1 VIEIVLASHN
11 PIKAQAALLGFQRM
25 FPDEDFSLNKISAPS
40 GLPDQPMNDT
50 ETLAGA
56 FNRAQG
62 AAHFV
67 PRADYWVGIEGGVEE
82 TSEGE
87 LAAFAWVVVLSPE
100 GMGRA
105 RSGAFILPW
114 AVSDLVRQG
123 KELGEA
129 DDLVFNRI
137 NSKQET
143 GSVGLLTSD
152 VLTRLELYTQAVILA
167 LIPFKNQGLYW

>member
-25 FPDEDFSLNKISAPS
+25 FPEKDFSLNKVSAPS
-40 GLPDQPMNDT
+40 GLPDQPMNDA

-62 AAHFV
+62 AARFI
-67 PRADYWVGIEGGVEE
+67 PQADYWVGIEGGIEE

-105 RSGAFILPW
+105 RSGAFILPR
-114 AVSDLVRQG
+114 AVAELVREG

-137 NSKQET
+137 NSKQQS
-143 GSVGLLTSD
+143 GSVGLLTGE
-152 VLTRLELYTQAVILA
+152 VLTRIELYEQAVMLA
-167 LIPFKNQGLYW
+167 LIPFKNPALYW

>member
-1 VIEIVLASHN
+1 VIEIVLASQN
-11 PIKAQAALLGFQRM
+11 PIKAQAALNGFQRM
-25 FPDEDFSLNKISAPS
+25 FPEKDFSLNKVTAPS
-40 GLPDQPMNDT
+40 GLPDQPMNDA

-62 AAHFV
+62 TALFV
-67 PRADYWVGIEGGVEE
+67 PQADYWVGIEGGIEE
-82 TSEGE
+82 TQEGE
-87 LAAFAWVVVLSPE
+87 LAAFAWVVILSTE

-105 RSGAFILPW
+105 RSGAFILPK
-114 AVSDLVRQG
+114 AVADLVRQG

-143 GSVGLLTSD
+143 GSVGLLTGD
-152 VLTRLELYTQAVILA
+152 VLTRLALYEQAVIMA
-167 LIPFKNQGLYW
+167 LIPFKNPGMYW